1 MVRAG
6 RVQMPAHCETTY
18 PLSANSSIVKTIQNP
33 YNQHPTLLDACPG
46 GERVP
51 HGRTVID
58 HIALDNPVSVS
69 TLRCPGGAAA
79 SSTHVVEV
87 TAQHDCA
94 RRAPPA
100 QITPIQALP
109 NELLSEIFHHIL
121 QDSPAHGVRP
131 HPHDPVVALTFVCCR
146 WRAVAS
152 ADRRIWTSIDASY
165 SRTQPANPLTTRR
178 IVSYSGNLPLD
189 LRLWLP
195 SHAGALADVHAV
207 LCAQYRRWRRADA
220 DVFRFGAFLE
230 KQGATGGMPMLEHL
244 CVHNSHTEKE
254 ELAYVLPAPRLRSL
268 ALHSPLPFVCS
279 EATPWARLT
288 AYSGP
293 AVVGGSS
300 ILHRLEMVETCELVG
315 QVQDDALSEPVELPH
330 LRALRVTH
338 AAHLRLLVAPG
349 LAVLEVPSEANSL
362 PAIAAF
368 LDRSR
373 CSSLREFRCGVDM
386 MPKLPSILPLA
397 PALRTLSVALD
408 SLDGE
413 RHLTQNSE
421 RLLGSLS
428 VCKEALAE
436 VETIGIRLTGNLKG
450 GAGKAEGG
458 ASLGALM
465 DSLAGI
471 SLAALR
477 DVVLDNGIRYALTM
491 LRGRAHGSE
500 VCTANK
506 IAMRLAS
513 TCGFVPKS

>member
-6 RVQMPAHCETTY
+6 RAQMPISSHLPERKLVDPGDHSK
-18 PLSANSSIVKTIQNP
+18 PLQPVDVNGR
-33 YNQHPTLLDACPG
+33 YRHPILLDACPG
-46 GERVP
+46 EERVP

-58 HIALDNPVSVS
+58 HIALDNP
-69 TLRCPGGAAA
+69 
-79 SSTHVVEV
+79 
-87 TAQHDCA
+87 HDCA

-195 SHAGALADVHAV
+195 SHAGALAEAHAV
-207 LCAQYRRWRRADA
+207 LCAQYHRWRRVDA

-230 KQGATGGMPMLEHL
+230 KQGATGGMPILEHL

-279 EATPWARLT
+279 EATPWGRLS

-293 AVVGGSS
+293 AVVVGSS
-300 ILHRLEMVETCELVG
+300 ILHRLASVVETCELVG
-315 QVQDDALSEPVELPH
+315 QVQEDVQEEPVELPQ
-330 LRALRVTH
+330 LRALRVIH

-349 LAVLEVPSEANSL
+349 LEVLEVSNEANSL

-368 LDRSR
+368 LDRSH
-373 CSSLREFRCGVDM
+373 CSSLSEFRCGVDM
-386 MPKLPSILPLA
+386 LSKLPAILPLA
-397 PALRTLSVALD
+397 PGLKTLSMTLD
-408 SLDGE
+408 PSEG
-413 RHLTQNSE
+413 E
-421 RLLGSLS
+421 RLLSSLRA
-428 VCKEALAE
+428 CREALAE
-436 VETIGIRLTGNLKG
+436 VETVEIRLAGDLKR
-450 GAGKAEGG
+450 G
-458 ASLGALM
+458 ASLDALM
-465 DSLAGI
+465 DGLADVA
-471 SLAALR
+471 LAALQR
-477 DVVLDNGIRYALTM
+477 V
-491 LRGRAHGSE
+491 
-500 VCTANK
+500 
-506 IAMRLAS
+506 
-513 TCGFVPKS
+513 